1 MDRKDHG
8 RISVVQTIPGE
19 DQRWTPGKGRIS
31 VGHRDKGR
39 INVGQTGPGE
49 DQPWT
54 GNRQQDQKRR
64 TEDRQNL
71 KENLDCRTKKIIM
84 EDQ

>member
-1 MDRKDHG
+1 MDRKEHG

-19 DQRWTPGKGRIS
+19 DQRWTQ
-31 VGHRDKGR
+31 DKGR

-64 TEDRQNL
+64 KEDRQNL
-71 KENLDCRTKKIIM
+71 KEN
-84 EDQ
+84 